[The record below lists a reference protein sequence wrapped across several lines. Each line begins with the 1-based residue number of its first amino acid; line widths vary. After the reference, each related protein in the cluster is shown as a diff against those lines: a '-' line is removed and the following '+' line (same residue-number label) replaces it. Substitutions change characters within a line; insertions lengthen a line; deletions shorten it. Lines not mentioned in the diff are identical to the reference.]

1 MFISTAQLDHLKAR
15 AVSVLHA
22 NDLGS
27 TTRPA
32 PELYPH
38 QWNWDSAFIAMGL
51 AHIDL
56 PRAQIEIRSL
66 LSGQWKNGMIPH
78 IIFNR
83 EADSYYPGPEWWDIE
98 LSDEAPDTI
107 LTSGITQPPVLA
119 WAAHKIF
126 IKSPNK
132 AGALQ
137 FLDSIYD
144 QLAESHLFFR
154 TNRVVDDS
162 GLVCII
168 HPWESGLDNTPI
180 WDPVLER
187 IAAEPDTGATRTDV
201 ALIPDQE
208 RPTELDYS
216 RYTSLVRLFK
226 RYKYSQVRTLEEGPF
241 LIQPVMFN
249 ALLNRDL
256 EAMIRIGGFLG
267 RSDDQIRSWYE
278 QMNSNFDDRFLD
290 PATGL
295 YQDYDCRTET
305 SIQKDTFSGFIPI
318 FTSIPSSE
326 TLDRLA
332 TYLTSPETFWPAAGF
347 PVLTVAL
354 DSADFDPVRYWRG
367 PVWININWLV
377 IQGLLRHGYRKQALG
392 LMEKTIEIVEQNGF
406 FEYFHPLTGAGH
418 GSDNFSW
425 TAALIIDLIVEY
437 SDRLKD

>member
-1 MFISTAQLDHLKAR
+1 MSLSAKQLDLVKTR
-15 AVSVLHA
+15 AISVLHT

-27 TTRPA
+27 ATRPA

-51 AHIDL
+51 AHFDP
-56 PRAQIEIRSL
+56 PRAQVEIRSL
-66 LSGQWKNGMIPH
+66 LAGQWRNGMIPH
-78 IIFNR
+78 IIFNP
-83 EADSYYPGPEWWDIE
+83 EADSYFPGPEWWDVR
-98 LSDEAPDTI
+98 SSTDAPQTI

-119 WAAHKIF
+119 WAAYQIYVY
-126 IKSPNK
+126 SPDK
-132 AGALQ
+132 TEAQQ
-137 FLDSIYD
+137 FLSSIYT
-144 QLAESHLFFR
+144 QLMESYRFFR
-154 TNRVVDDS
+154 LNRVTDDT

-168 HPWESGLDNTPI
+168 HPWESGLDNAPI
-180 WDPVLER
+180 WDSVLER
-187 IAAEPDTGATRTDV
+187 IAAEPDTSVSRTDV
-201 ALIPDQE
+201 DLIPDQE

-226 RYKYSQVRTLEEGPF
+226 RYKYSQVRILEEGPF

-256 EAMIRIGGFLG
+256 EAMIKIGGFLG
-267 RSDDQIRSWYE
+267 RNDDQIRSWYE

-318 FTSIPSSE
+318 FTDIPSAQ
-326 TLDRLA
+326 TIDRLA
-332 TYLTSPETFWPAAGF
+332 SYLASPETFWPAAGF
-347 PVLTVAL
+347 PIPTVAL
-354 DSADFDPVRYWRG
+354 DSGDFDPVRYWRG

-377 IQGLLRHGYRKQALG
+377 IRGLLRHGYIKQALS
-392 LMEKTIEIVEQNGF
+392 LMERTIELVQENGF
-406 FEYFHPLTGAGH
+406 FEYFHPMTGAGH

-425 TAALIIDLIVEY
+425 TAALIIDLIEEY

>member
-216 RYTSLVRLFK
+216 RYTSLVRL
-226 RYKYSQVRTLEEGPF
+226 Q
-241 LIQPVMFN
+241 
-249 ALLNRDL
+249 
-256 EAMIRIGGFLG
+256 
-267 RSDDQIRSWYE
+267 
-278 QMNSNFDDRFLD
+278 
-290 PATGL
+290 
-295 YQDYDCRTET
+295 
-305 SIQKDTFSGFIPI
+305 TF
-318 FTSIPSSE
+318 
-326 TLDRLA
+326 
-332 TYLTSPETFWPAAGF
+332 
-347 PVLTVAL
+347 
-354 DSADFDPVRYWRG
+354 
-367 PVWININWLV
+367 
-377 IQGLLRHGYRKQALG
+377 QAL
-392 LMEKTIEIVEQNGF
+392 
-406 FEYFHPLTGAGH
+406 
-418 GSDNFSW
+418 
-425 TAALIIDLIVEY
+425 
-437 SDRLKD
+437 